1 MLGFTSILLVI
12 LLLLLTLFV
21 YKCSKQRPKNFPPGP
36 PKLPLWG
43 SYWFLLKENYNLS
56 HLAMAALG
64 KKYKTDI
71 LGLFLGNFPA
81 VVTLNIELSKELL
94 TREEFI
100 GRVDTILVRTRS
112 FGDLKGIF
120 FADGPVWKEHRR
132 FSLRHMRDFGFGRRS
147 DVMENFISEEITYL
161 IDFLKNEPKE
171 KDLNV
176 CKSKGHVLVPD
187 VFYGSLINTI
197 LSVLTSTRFDHHEV
211 RQYAKAAL
219 KFMKC
224 EDATGGAI
232 CMTPWLRF
240 LAPDYF
246 GYTSAVRD
254 NRFIQKFLTEIIEDH
269 LKTFS
274 DDHHRDFVDVFISET
289 LRQGVD
295 LDQTQLLMVVLDYM
309 FPSPIGLGHTLSFYF
324 AYIINN
330 PDVQVKVHEEI
341 DRVVGQSRLP
351 HLDDRKN
358 MPYVEASLREC
369 LRILPVTPLGLPRRC
384 VQDTTLGGY
393 FIPENTIMWAN
404 IWSAHRDQTIWK
416 DPEEFRPERF
426 LDEDG
431 NLLKKDHTIGFGAGK
446 RLCAGET
453 FARQTMFL
461 ILSGLLQNFT
471 FKSPNGKPICMDVI
485 PGVTLSLKETWILAE
500 PR

>member
-1 MLGFTSILLVI
+1 
-12 LLLLLTLFV
+12 
-21 YKCSKQRPKNFPPGP
+21 
-36 PKLPLWG
+36 
-43 SYWFLLKENYNLS
+43 
-56 HLAMAALG
+56 
-64 KKYKTDI
+64 
-71 LGLFLGNFPA
+71 
-81 VVTLNIELSKELL
+81 
-94 TREEFI
+94 
-100 GRVDTILVRTRS
+100 
-112 FGDLKGIF
+112 
-120 FADGPVWKEHRR
+120 
-132 FSLRHMRDFGFGRRS
+132 MRDFGFGRRS

-295 LDQTQLLMVVLDYM
+295 LDHTQLLMVVLDYM

-330 PDVQVKVHEEI
+330 PDVQAKVHEEI

-404 IWSAHRDQTIWK
+404 IWSAHRDETIWK

-471 FKSPNGKPICMDVI
+471 FKSPNGKPICIDVI